1 MLNVI
6 IDSNIIIANYFLRY
20 TAFSKFC
27 KYFPERLIQVYVTEV
42 SIEEIFKNYKN
53 NYREIYNGFN
63 KVWKE
68 LKKVSVNEIESKNIE
83 LEEDAVEKYKDYLYN
98 LFNENNIKILPF
110 PKVEHREI
118 VKYSITGKKP
128 FKQKDTGYKDFLIW
142 HSALDILKESQRPLV
157 IITKDSDFIDNDK
170 VCDDFLNFLDDNNID
185 SKRLKVLKSINEFNI
200 NYLDEIIEKVDLR
213 KYLEEY
219 ENAEAF
225 IENFRFKIESALEGY
240 GLDEN
245 DGILPQEYENPS
257 ITSANYTDFDT
268 IDDVEVYDDEY
279 FIITLTMRLDCEIEF
294 FIFKADYVIMA
305 EEDYKFSVIDN
316 DWNKHYIAAYENVN
330 LEVEFS
336 IIIDKNLTDMIQID
350 VNEIRNY
357 GY

>member
-1 MLNVI
+1 
-6 IDSNIIIANYFLRY
+6 
-20 TAFSKFC
+20 
-27 KYFPERLIQVYVTEV
+27 
-42 SIEEIFKNYKN
+42 
-53 NYREIYNGFN
+53 
-63 KVWKE
+63 
-68 LKKVSVNEIESKNIE
+68 
-83 LEEDAVEKYKDYLYN
+83 
-98 LFNENNIKILPF
+98 
-110 PKVEHREI
+110 
-118 VKYSITGKKP
+118 
-128 FKQKDTGYKDFLIW
+128 
-142 HSALDILKESQRPLV
+142 
-157 IITKDSDFIDNDK
+157 
-170 VCDDFLNFLDDNNID
+170 
-185 SKRLKVLKSINEFNI
+185 LKSINEFNI

-294 FIFKADYVIMA
+294 FIFKSDYVIMS
-305 EEDYKFSVIDN
+305 EEDCKFSVIDN

-336 IIIDKNLTDMIQID
+336 IIIDKSLTDMIQID
-350 VNEIRNY
+350 VNEIRN
-357 GY
+357 